1 MKQFKT
7 KLNLRYK
14 HAFSWKRIFPLSFYL
29 CFKTSIYISGSENFL
44 MNVCLRT
51 KNLNFTV
58 QYYKSFQSRVL
69 RFLYID
75 LNLLLHKCELHL
87 EVLLSQLKI
96 APIVCQGVSQCGGP
110 QNPTTGTRKNLGDSC
125 NTVVIQSVL
134 YLLLEY
140 TYFKLVA
147 ILVTPTIEYGSLH
160 AWS

>member
-58 QYYKSFQSRVL
+58 QYYKSFQLRVL

-110 QNPTTGTRKNLGDSC
+110 QNPTTGTRNKIWEIPL
-125 NTVVIQSVL
+125 ILQSFSL
-134 YLLLEY
+134 FY
-140 TYFKLVA
+140 TCFWNIHTLNQLRY
-147 ILVTPTIEYGSLH
+147 
-160 AWS
+160 W